1 MTGCRAQLRELQGRV
16 VGLALATG
24 DRIDECHLV
33 SSRGHVGS
41 VWIYAE
47 GEDTFIPVELIRDC
61 WEVLPRA
68 S

>member
-1 MTGCRAQLRELQGRV
+1 MTCRAQLRELQGRI

-33 SSRGHVGS
+33 SSRGRVGS

-47 GEDTFIPVELIRDC
+47 GEDAFIPLDAIRDC

>member
-1 MTGCRAQLRELQGRV
+1 MSCRAQLRELQGRV
-16 VGLALATG
+16 VGLALVTG

-33 SSRGHVGS
+33 SSRGRVAS

-47 GEDTFIPVELIRDC
+47 GEDTFIPVEAILDC
-61 WEVLPRA
+61 WEILPRA

>member
-1 MTGCRAQLRELQGRV
+1 MTCRAQLRELQGRL

-33 SSRGHVGS
+33 SSRKHLGS
-41 VWIYAE
+41 VWIYAD
-47 GEDTFIPVELIRDC
+47 GEDAFIPVEEIRDC